1 MNKIEFNPRK
11 SRHIRY
17 LERRIVELH
26 EQIFT
31 DAMHVVTK
39 YDEDDWELLRM
50 EIQNN
55 ISLQKKYS
63 RRLNLL
69 NL

>member
-1 MNKIEFNPRK
+1 MQLR
-11 SRHIRY
+11 SRHIKY

-39 YDEDDWELLRM
+39 YDEDDWKLLRM

-55 ISLQKKYS
+55 ISLQKKYR